1 MKQIINRAVTLVMMA
16 TLLVLLAVLPVG
28 VTRAQA
34 GITDDEIR
42 EILKDRIDVGKK
54 GVGIV
59 VGLVDDHGI
68 RIIGYGKPNKNSDQT
83 VNGDTVFEIGSVTK
97 VFTATLLS
105 DMVERGKVR
114 LNDPI
119 SKYLPKSVKT
129 PTRNGKEITLL
140 DLSTQTSGLPRL
152 PDNFTPKDVQNPY
165 ADYTVEQMYAF
176 LSSYTLTRD
185 IGSKY
190 EYSNLGVGLLGH
202 ILALR
207 AGKDYE
213 TLVRTRICQPLKMD
227 STRIKL
233 TPEMQA
239 RLAVGHNPAL
249 LPVPGWDLPTLAG
262 AGAVRSTVNDMLKF
276 VAANLGLKKSP
287 LLVAMQNAH
296 QSRHDTGTPDLEIG
310 LNWHILKKFDTVMV
324 WHNGGTGGYHSF
336 IGFDQ
341 KQRKGVVVLSNSTN
355 SIDDIGFHLL
365 ESKYPVAKF
374 EAPKERKAI
383 KLEAKI
389 LDAYVGEYQVVP
401 GFGLTVSRE
410 GDQLFAQATGQ
421 NKFELF
427 AETETDFFLKVVDA
441 QITFVKDDKGQVTQL
456 VLHQNGVN
464 QPAKKIK

>member
-1 MKQIINRAVTLVMMA
+1 MKQIINRAMIVALVVSLLLLPARVT
-16 TLLVLLAVLPVG
+16 P
-28 VTRAQA
+28 AQA

-42 EILKDRIDVGKK
+42 AILRERIDVAKK
-54 GVGIV
+54 SVGIV
-59 VGLVDDHGI
+59 AGLVDDRGI
-68 RIIGYGKPNKNSDQT
+68 RIISYGKENKTSDQT
-83 VNGDTVFEIGSVTK
+83 VNGDSVFEIGSVTK
-97 VFTATLLS
+97 VFTAILLA
-105 DMVERGKVR
+105 DMVERGEVS

-152 PDNFTPKDVQNPY
+152 PGNFTPKDPQNPY
-165 ADYTVEQMYAF
+165 ADYSVAQLYEF
-176 LSSYTLTRD
+176 LSTYTLTRD

-202 ILALR
+202 ILTLR

-213 TLVRTRICQPLKMD
+213 TLVRMRICQPLKMD

-239 RLAVGHNPAL
+239 RLAGGHNPAL
-249 LPVPGWDLPTLAG
+249 LPVPNWDLPTLAG
-262 AGAVRSTVNDMLKF
+262 AGALRSTVNDMLKF
-276 VAANLGLKKSP
+276 VAANLGLQKSP
-287 LLVAMQNAH
+287 LLAAMQMTH
-296 QSRHDTGTPDLEIG
+296 QSRHDTGVPDLEIG
-310 LNWHILKKFDTVMV
+310 LNWHLLKKFGTVMV

-336 IGFDQ
+336 VGFDP
-341 KQRKGVVVLSNSTN
+341 KARKGVVVLSNSSN
-355 SIDDIGFHLL
+355 DIDDIGRHLL
-365 ESKYPVAKF
+365 ESEYPLAKV
-374 EAPKERKAI
+374 EAPKEHKAI
-383 KLEAKI
+383 RLEARV

-410 GDQLFAQATGQ
+410 GDQLFVQATGQ
-421 NKFELF
+421 GKFELF

-441 QITFVKDDKGQVTQL
+441 QITFVKDDKGQVTSL